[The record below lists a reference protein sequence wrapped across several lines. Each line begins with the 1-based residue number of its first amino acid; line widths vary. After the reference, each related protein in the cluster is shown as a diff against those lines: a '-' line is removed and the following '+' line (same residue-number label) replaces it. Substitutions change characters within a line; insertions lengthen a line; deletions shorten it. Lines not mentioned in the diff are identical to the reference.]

1 VQVTRQDPK
10 KNLNPA
16 HRSAKKSTY
25 QTPTVT
31 DYGDVA
37 RLTQAK
43 GTSIDATGAAG
54 LNKHPYG

>member
-10 KNLNPA
+10 KNLNLA

-31 DYGDVA
+31 DYGDVT

-43 GTSIDATGAAG
+43 GTSID
-54 LNKHPYG
+54 KHPYG

>member
-1 VQVTRQDPK
+1 MQVNRQDPK
-10 KNLNPA
+10 KNLNLA
-16 HRSAKKSTY
+16 HRAGKKSTY

-43 GTSIDATGAAG
+43 GTSIDATGATG

>member
-1 VQVTRQDPK
+1 MQVTRQDPK
-10 KNLNPA
+10 KNLNRA

-31 DYGDVA
+31 DYGDVT

-43 GTSIDATGAAG
+43 GTSIDGSTAQG